1 MRRNLRFWSRY
12 TWESME
18 AELIAMGAFVLIS
31 AVSSDPL
38 WTKGMSGQ
46 SGWTDYLALA
56 PFYLIVAALRHL
68 RIAIC
73 AISPLFRSSIP
84 AVALFHT

>member
-46 SGWTDYLALA
+46 
-56 PFYLIVAALRHL
+56 
-68 RIAIC
+68 
-73 AISPLFRSSIP
+73 
-84 AVALFHT
+84 